1 MASELRIME
10 LKGGQF
16 VTEQGVRTLVVD
28 NEERIRFFLQET
40 LVHSPLAAKGEA
52 GSFRPAPHPERAR
65 RELSVQGVATA

>member
-28 NEERIRFFLQET
+28 NEERIRL
-40 LVHSPLAAKGEA
+40 S
-52 GSFRPAPHPERAR
+52 SR
-65 RELSVQGVATA
+65 RHWYIHRLRQKVKPDPSDPRRILNVRGVSYRFKE